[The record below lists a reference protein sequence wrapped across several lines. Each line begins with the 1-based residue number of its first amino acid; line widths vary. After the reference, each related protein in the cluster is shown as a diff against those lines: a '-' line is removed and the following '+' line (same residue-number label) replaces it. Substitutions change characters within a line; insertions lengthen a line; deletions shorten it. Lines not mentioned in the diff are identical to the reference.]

1 MAAVVA
7 HAFVLVSEYVPGAK
21 QAGNA
26 VGKLDF
32 AADAYSGLAQMLEY
46 FGLQHITPHNGECR
60 GGGFR
65 RGFFHNAIQPG
76 GRSEEHTSALQSLM
90 RISYAVFCLKKKM
103 NTQANTKQNEE
114 E

>member
-46 FGLQHITPHNGECR
+46 FGLQHITPHNGACR
-60 GGGFR
+60 GGVFR
-65 RGFFHNAIQPG
+65 RGFFHTAIQPG
-76 GRSEEHTSALQSLM
+76 GA
-90 RISYAVFCLKKKM
+90 AVYLPPCSNPVFSCLVLFHLLDGHHS
-103 NTQANTKQNEE
+103 TVVPARGAAQL
-114 E
+114 